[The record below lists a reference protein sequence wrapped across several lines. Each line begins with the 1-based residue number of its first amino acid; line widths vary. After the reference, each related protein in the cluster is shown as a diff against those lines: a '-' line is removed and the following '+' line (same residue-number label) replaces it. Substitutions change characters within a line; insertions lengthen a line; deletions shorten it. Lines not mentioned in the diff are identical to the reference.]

1 MFSLENIGS
10 QLKSFSS
17 RLQQIKHLSGR
28 EATAI
33 EMASATTPKDDTASK
48 CMREAAS
55 ADTSDYCEDPIVT
68 ASAAAG
74 EPSNSKPAGRIADD
88 PELEAYLQVAI
99 DGAHGSSSQEY
110 DGNDDDLDLD
120 SYINEISAE
129 VEVSILHLVYSS
141 ESYKK

>member
-1 MFSLENIGS
+1 M
-10 QLKSFSS
+10 
-17 RLQQIKHLSGR
+17 
-28 EATAI
+28 
-33 EMASATTPKDDTASK
+33 
-48 CMREAAS
+48 
-55 ADTSDYCEDPIVT
+55 
-68 ASAAAG
+68 
-74 EPSNSKPAGRIADD
+74 
-88 PELEAYLQVAI
+88 AI